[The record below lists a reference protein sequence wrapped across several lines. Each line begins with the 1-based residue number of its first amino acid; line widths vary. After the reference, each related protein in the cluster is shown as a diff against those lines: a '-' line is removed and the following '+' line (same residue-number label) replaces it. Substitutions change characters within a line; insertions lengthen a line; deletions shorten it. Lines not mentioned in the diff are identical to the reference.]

1 MNIEIRNLSK
11 SYKSRT
17 KTTQAL
23 RDVNL
28 TIKSGEIVCV
38 LGHNGAGKTT
48 LVKSI
53 CGLLRP
59 DQGAV
64 YLDGRAV
71 HENLSFAHGRCSAVL
86 EGSRN
91 IYYYLTAYENLR
103 YFGLLNGLGHREID
117 EKAAHYLRLFAL
129 EQFRDVPVN
138 AFSRGMQQKTAI
150 IITTHD
156 VHLIERLNARMVF
169 MNQGQVVRDSRLPEL
184 KRDGADR
191 RYQITLQLR
200 PGGPELP
207 ADADL
212 RERQGDMAVFE
223 TADCRWLEQVLASEQ
238 LVQIE
243 KCSQSV
249 AEIYKAVMSGHA

>member
-11 SYKSRT
+11 SCKSRT

-23 RDVNL
+23 RAVNL
-28 TIKSGEIVCV
+28 TIKSGEIVCI

-103 YFGLLNGLGHREID
+103 YFGLL
-117 EKAAHYLRLFAL
+117 
-129 EQFRDVPVN
+129 
-138 AFSRGMQQKTAI
+138 TAWG
-150 IITTHD
+150 TGRSTK
-156 VHLIERLNARMVF
+156 
-169 MNQGQVVRDSRLPEL
+169 
-184 KRDGADR
+184 KRRTICACFPWSSSG
-191 RYQITLQLR
+191 TCPSTPF
-200 PGGPELP
+200 PGGCSRRPP
-207 ADADL
+207 SSL
-212 RERQGDMAVFE
+212 R
-223 TADCRWLEQVLASEQ
+223 
-238 LVQIE
+238 
-243 KCSQSV
+243 
-249 AEIYKAVMSGHA
+249 

>member
-1 MNIEIRNLSK
+1 VNIEIRNLSK

-53 CGLLRP
+53 CGLLCP

-117 EKAAHYLRLFAL
+117 EKAAHYLRLFSL

-150 IITTHD
+150 IIALMKDPEALLLDEPTLGLDVLARRELWGVIRGLKGRTAIVLTTHYLEEAEALAD
-156 VHLIERLNARMVF
+156 RIGVMAAGRLRAV
-169 MNQGQVVRDSRLPEL
+169 GTAEELKALAGRDSFEDAFVAL
-184 KRDGADR
+184 A
-191 RYQITLQLR
+191 
-200 PGGPELP
+200 GGE
-207 ADADL
+207 A
-212 RERQGDMAVFE
+212 
-223 TADCRWLEQVLASEQ
+223 AS
-238 LVQIE
+238 
-243 KCSQSV
+243 
-249 AEIYKAVMSGHA
+249 